1 MTDMFSP
8 GGTLRAAREKLK
20 LTQSDIA
27 EATRI
32 KVHMVDSIENND
44 FSRIAAPLYGK
55 GFIKLYAERVGL
67 DPAPLIRDYLI
78 RHSQAI
84 RPTLNA
90 MGVPSGV
97 APAQPEARPT
107 PMSRERPRP
116 VRPAVSAGDL
126 LARGS
131 EAVGRVMREVAA
143 AGRQAAASI
152 AAAWATRGE
161 IGRGVMRDPRRA
173 REFGRGMELPLGR
186 YAAIGMAILV
196 IAILAGFAVHLL
208 TRELP
213 STQEVSIDRVVSAP
227 SKMPAKVVAPRLRLA
242 EEPPAPYLKPRKP

>member
-27 EATRI
+27 ETTRI

-44 FSRIAAPLYGK
+44 FSRISAPLYGK

-78 RHSQAI
+78 RHAQAV

-90 MGVPSGV
+90 NSVQSGSSPARADVP
-97 APAQPEARPT
+97 
-107 PMSRERPRP
+107 PMSRARP
-116 VRPAVSAGDL
+116 VRPAVSVGDL
-126 LARGS
+126 VVKGS
-131 EAVGRVMREVAA
+131 EVIGGVWREVAA
-143 AGRQAAASI
+143 AGRQAAASV
-152 AAAWATRGE
+152 ASAWASRGE
-161 IGRGVMRDPRRA
+161 VSRGVMRDPRRA
-173 REFGRGMELPLGR
+173 REYGRGVELPVGR
-186 YAAIGMAILV
+186 YAAMGMAILV

-208 TRELP
+208 IRESP
-213 STQEVSIDRVVSAP
+213 STQPVPLDRVVSAP
-227 SKMPAKVVAPRLRLA
+227 PKTPAKGVAPRLRLA